1 MRFFTVWLLT
11 VCCCIRLMA
20 SSSEFHQF
28 GLQHLTQMDG
38 LANNTLFTVHQD
50 KKGFFWLGTDVGVS
64 RYDGVHFHNYELIS
78 IEPQA
83 VQRICEME
91 RDSLLWLELGRY
103 HHIACLDKTNGL
115 YIPLESTVKGLLDE
129 IYDICIADSVLYAIT
144 SKGIERLDYQR
155 EESSIRI
162 TPETIAEHKYPLKQ
176 LKCDKNHLFALDQG
190 NNVLIY
196 NYRNKE
202 RRVLSYSRLQTEKSV
217 ENIHVMNGCLWIT
230 TSWNGTYCYVPDK
243 DELRC
248 LSTESDKLKDISI
261 SDMAM
266 KDDSTLIAS
275 TPHAILRIAFSG
287 TDYLHDDVDVAEIP
301 FDNFMYD
308 SFVKDRITS
317 LFVDNQNDA
326 IWMTTFGK
334 GLLKSNMMDKD
345 VHRIYLDNNINDVN
359 GVAEDANGYIW
370 LTTDHHGIWR
380 STKSGLTRDT
390 KFELWRQSSPQGYY
404 CMYKDEHGNL
414 WIADDLGTVQLMN
427 PLSDRIENFKPTYDG
442 VNSIGAIRKIYF
454 CIHNHLWLVSDK
466 GLFIYD
472 HLKNECV
479 ASMPYN
485 DTISRITSL
494 CEERDG
500 MMWLGTND
508 GIRVASV
515 NEKEIV
521 MSNGR
526 EQKAG
531 VSKSEVLNIYMN
543 RYNELYISYADKIVQ
558 TDGQHEDIVDIKI
571 LQKDMV
577 SGHIQCIID
586 DKNGNT
592 WMGNN
597 MGVMIVNNKTK
608 ASYTY
613 PFPERFYNVCQLND
627 GRLLWSNSTGLM
639 YFNPRELKRKSLTA
653 PLYISDIGINYN
665 KVDIGEEINGQV
677 VLKKPAYLLDKLTL
691 NHANNNIIFYLT
703 NLRYNQMPNKI
714 EYRLLPAE
722 TEWQRNYKAEIEYS
736 DLSPG
741 EYTLEIRPVSIN
753 DEEVVTTKL
762 DIEVKKHWAST
773 GWAFVCYLLFAA
785 LFATLAFYYLRAKA
799 VRRLF
804 YRKKEDLLRNTLA
817 EEIKG
822 RKEEKTIQRLRNQAR
837 YSLARELRT
846 PLSLVS
852 APLKEL
858 IGASILP
865 QALLPKV
872 KVAYRNTISMQDVC
886 NLMLDIYEKE
896 NEEMNLSVASYSVSN
911 ILNNAIITSNELLNV
926 APIKLHYDKD
936 TNIKKELWVD
946 RKKIEYILR
955 NILSNAYRHINYS
968 GNVKV
973 TASLETIDGKE
984 YCCYRIEDDGKS
996 IIEKSAV
1003 YLLSK
1008 EEGGNELTSQLHAEI
1023 GLILMKE
1030 YIAAHHGDIRIE
1042 QNMETGSCVSVYIP
1056 LGKEHFEE
1064 DANVVFVEPETI
1076 KSEQEKPHAIITAEE
1091 KEEQIRKEQES
1102 MSLLSSS
1109 TNGKYKMLVIEDH
1122 KDIRL
1127 YLKVLFGS
1135 EYAVVMA
1142 ENGEEGVK
1150 MARREL
1156 PDIILTDIMMPV
1168 MDGFEATRQLKED
1181 LKTCHIPIVMLT
1193 ALAGDTNAVKGL
1205 DSGADDY
1212 ILKPFNAEI
1221 LRSKVKRLIENRQ
1234 NLKQAYMRL
1243 MMTTNV
1249 KDASGEQEDG
1259 EQKEDP
1265 FIRQIFEIV
1274 ENNLQNPDFN
1284 VKRLAEMVN
1293 MSQPTLYRRVKM
1305 LTNYTII
1312 ELIRGVRLRN
1322 AAELLRTKKY
1332 SIQEVSEMVGYN
1344 DAPTF
1349 RKHFVDFYGTTPSNY
1364 ANQKEDTKNSIS

>member
-1 MRFFTVWLLT
+1 MRVFTVWLLT

-20 SSSEFHQF
+20 SASGFHQF
-28 GLQHLTQMDG
+28 GLQHFTQMDG
-38 LANNTLFTVHQD
+38 LANNTLFTIHQD
-50 KKGFFWLGTDVGVS
+50 KKGFLWLGTDVGIS
-64 RYDGVHFHNYELIS
+64 RYDGVHFHNYELIN

-103 HHIACLDKTNGL
+103 HHIACFDKTNGL
-115 YIPLESTVKGLLDE
+115 YIPLESTVKGLLDD
-129 IYDICIADSVLYAIT
+129 IYDLCIADSTLYAIT
-144 SKGIERLDYQR
+144 SKGIERLDYQY
-155 EESSIRI
+155 EGSHIRI
-162 TPETIAEHKYPLKQ
+162 TPKTIAEHKYPLKE
-176 LKCDKNHLFALDQG
+176 LECDENHLYALDQG

-196 NYRNKE
+196 NYHNKE
-202 RRVLSYSRLQTEKSV
+202 KRVLSYSRLNTEKSV

-243 DELRC
+243 DEVRS
-248 LSTESDKLKDISI
+248 LSLANDKLKGVSI
-261 SDMAM
+261 SDMVM
-266 KDDSTLIAS
+266 KDDSTFIAS

-287 TDYLHDDVDVAEIP
+287 DDYLKDEVNVIEIG

-317 LFVDNQNDA
+317 LFVDNHNGA
-326 IWMTTFGK
+326 VWMTTFGK
-334 GLLKSNMMDKD
+334 GLLKSNMANED
-345 VHRIYLDNNINDVN
+345 VHRINLDNNINDVN

-380 STKSGLTRDT
+380 SVKNELAPDT
-390 KFELWRQSSPQGYY
+390 KFEPWKQSSPQGYY

-414 WIADDLGTVQLMN
+414 WIADETGTVQLMN
-427 PLSDRIENFKPTYDG
+427 PLSDRIESFKPTYDG

-466 GLFIYD
+466 GLFVYD
-472 HLKNECV
+472 HQKDECV

-485 DTISRITSL
+485 DTIFRITSL
-494 CEERDG
+494 CEDRDG
-500 MMWLGTND
+500 MMWMGTND

-515 NEKEIV
+515 KEKEIV

-597 MGVMIVNNKTK
+597 MGIMVVNNKTK

-639 YFNPRELKRKSLTA
+639 YFNPLELKRKSLTA
-653 PLYISDIGINYN
+653 PLYISDLGINYN

-677 VLKKPAYLLDKLTL
+677 ILRQPVYLLDKLTL
-691 NHANNNIIFYLT
+691 SHANNSIIFYLT

-722 TEWQRNYKAEIEYS
+722 TEWQRSYKAEIEYP
-736 DLSPG
+736 DLTPG

-773 GWAFVCYLLFAA
+773 GWAFACYFLAATLFAV
-785 LFATLAFYYLRAKA
+785 LAFYYLRAKA
-799 VRRLF
+799 ARRLF
-804 YRKKEDLLRNTLA
+804 YKKKEDLLKNTLA
-817 EEIKG
+817 EEIKE

-852 APLKEL
+852 VPLKEM
-858 IGASILP
+858 INASIMP
-865 QALLPKV
+865 QALLPKA
-872 KVAYRNTISMQDVC
+872 KIAYRSTISMQDVC
-886 NLMLDIYEKE
+886 NLMLDIYEQE
-896 NEEMNLSVASYSVSN
+896 NEEMCLNVAAYPVSN
-911 ILNNAIITSNELLNV
+911 ILNSAIFTSNELLNV

-936 TNIKKELWVD
+936 TNIKEELWVD
-946 RKKIEYILR
+946 RKKMEYILR
-955 NILSNAYRHINYS
+955 NILSNAFRHISYS
-968 GNVKV
+968 GNIKV
-973 TASLETIDGKE
+973 TASLETIGDKE

-996 IIEKSAV
+996 MIEKSAV

-1008 EEGGNELTSQLHAEI
+1008 EEGGHELTSQLHAELGI
-1023 GLILMKE
+1023 VLMKE
-1030 YIAAHHGDIRIE
+1030 YITAHHGEIRIE
-1042 QNMETGSCVSVYIP
+1042 QNTETGTSVSVYIP

-1064 DANVVFVEPETI
+1064 DTNVVFIDPETI
-1076 KSEQEKPHAIITAEE
+1076 KPEPEKAQPIVTAEE
-1091 KEEQIRKEQES
+1091 KEEQIRKEQEN
-1102 MSLLSSS
+1102 MSLLAPS

-1127 YLKVLFGS
+1127 YLKVLFSS
-1135 EYAVVMA
+1135 EYTVIMA

-1150 MARREL
+1150 MARREM
-1156 PDIILTDIMMPV
+1156 PDIILSDIMMPL
-1168 MDGFEATRQLKED
+1168 MDGFEVTRILKED
-1181 LKTCHIPIVMLT
+1181 LKTCHIPIIILT

-1221 LRSKVKRLIENRQ
+1221 LRSKVKRHIENRQ
-1234 NLKQAYMRL
+1234 NLKQAYMKL
-1243 MMTTNV
+1243 MMASGV
-1249 KDASGEQEDG
+1249 KDPSNEQENS

-1274 ENNLQNPDFN
+1274 ESNLQNPEFN

-1332 SIQEVSEMVGYN
+1332 SVQEVSEMVGYN
-1344 DAPTF
+1344 DSPTF
-1349 RKHFVDFYGTTPSNY
+1349 RKHFVEFYGTTPSNY
-1364 ANQKEDTKNSIS
+1364 ANQKEDNKK